1 MKWNE
6 LRAVL
11 FINRECE
18 GGLGTIIQVVKV
30 GLSGTCESSDKQSHK
45 TRADCD
51 SVGRQL
57 EACGF
62 IQRGCFVGD
71 DGVGYNRAWATAWLK
86 PGDEPELLS
95 EAMGQRIVPATLM
108 WHFTTGNTPGHIYS
122 SLSASHIRRARA
134 RNPSESDD
142 LAVRESPTLE
152 QRLRAHG
159 L

>member
-11 FINRECE
+11 FIKRECE
-18 GGLGTIIQVVKV
+18 GGLGAIIQVVKV
-30 GLSGTCESSDKQSHK
+30 CTNGTCETSDKQK

-71 DGVGYNRAWATAWLK
+71 DKAWATAWLK

-108 WHFTTGNTPGHIYS
+108 WHFTTGPTPGHIYS
-122 SLSASHIRRARA
+122 SLGAGYIRRARS
-134 RNPSESDD
+134 RSQYSGDD
-142 LAVRESPTLE
+142 LAVRELPTLA
-152 QRLRAHG
+152 QRLKAYG